1 MNLVNVNKVDGAV
14 GLTMSRLEAWEKANG
29 AAIFTEDMV
38 LAGMLHGA
46 LALSKVA
53 HARILGYEISAAL
66 ALPGVKAVLTG
77 DDFEPR
83 YMGLVVK
90 DETVLAKSKVRYIGE
105 PVAAVAAVDAETA
118 RAAARLIEV
127 IYEELPAVF
136 TIEQA
141 VAAHAPVLHEDFDS
155 YFKIYDASTRRT
167 PNELALSTLRRGDIV
182 QGFAESDVILDQVY
196 ETSAQYHAYLEPAA
210 ALASVDGRGKVTV
223 WSSTQSVFRTQANV
237 HESLGIPMAK
247 IRAVSPRVGGGF
259 GGKSEAMVQPIA
271 VALAMKTSRPVRIA
285 LSREEDMTAMRS
297 RHPVRTRIKKRLL
310 HH

>member
-1 MNLVNVNKVDGAV
+1 MNLDNVNKVDGAV

-66 ALPGVKAVLTG
+66 RCLGQGGADG
-77 DDFEPR
+77 DDFESRIWGSWSRTRPCSPR
-83 YMGLVVK
+83 
-90 DETVLAKSKVRYIGE
+90 AKSAISGSRWRRSRRSM
-105 PVAAVAAVDAETA
+105 PRTA

-223 WSSTQSVFRTQANV
+223 WSSTPER
-237 HESLGIPMAK
+237 LP
-247 IRAVSPRVGGGF
+247 
-259 GGKSEAMVQPIA
+259 
-271 VALAMKTSRPVRIA
+271 
-285 LSREEDMTAMRS
+285 
-297 RHPVRTRIKKRLL
+297 HPGQCP
-310 HH
+310 

>member
-196 ETSAQYHAYLEPAA
+196 ETSAQYHAARSARGSGADSAA
-210 ALASVDGRGKVTV
+210 SRKR
-223 WSSTQSVFRTQANV
+223 WCSQSRW
-237 HESLGIPMAK
+237 
-247 IRAVSPRVGGGF
+247 RWR
-259 GGKSEAMVQPIA
+259 
-271 VALAMKTSRPVRIA
+271 
-285 LSREEDMTAMRS
+285 
-297 RHPVRTRIKKRLL
+297 
-310 HH
+310 